1 MERTIKSPAK
11 VNLLLK
17 IVGRRAD
24 GYHELNSIFQKI
36 SLSDTLA
43 FRITDAPGIKLHCDR
58 ADVPT
63 DENNLVVKAAIT
75 LRQSAGVEAGVDIRL
90 EKSIPVSAG
99 LGGGSGNAATTLAI
113 LNEMWGINYPASRL
127 MEIGLGVGADVP
139 FFLGGPLA
147 WVEGI
152 GEKINPLD
160 TVASV
165 PLLIIKPGFGISTA
179 QAYNEST
186 FDFAPCE
193 QRPETIDDLRSGDPA
208 RIATRLYND
217 LEPWALKNYPALARL
232 KHKIRTTP
240 PFPLG
245 VSMSGSGPAM
255 LAVYQSAD
263 QRNQAAQALKSVAP
277 FVTPVST
284 LAT

>member
-1 MERTIKSPAK
+1 MKKTAKSPAK
-11 VNLLLK
+11 VNFLLK

-36 SLSDTLA
+36 SLYDTLA
-43 FRITDAPGIKLHCDR
+43 FRITDAPVIKLHCDR
-58 ADVPT
+58 ADVPA
-63 DENNLVVKAAIT
+63 DENNLVVQAAIA
-75 LRQSAGVEAGVDIRL
+75 LRRSAGVEAGVDIRL

-113 LNEMWGINYPASRL
+113 LNGMWGINYPASRL

-152 GEKINPLD
+152 GEKISPLD
-160 TVASV
+160 AVASL
-165 PLLIIKPGFGISTA
+165 PLLIIKPEFGVSTA
-179 QAYNEST
+179 RAYNEST

-193 QRPETIDDLRSGDPA
+193 QRAETIDDLRSGEPA
-208 RIATRLYND
+208 RIATRLHND
-217 LEPWALKNYPALARL
+217 LEPWALKNYPELAQL
-232 KHKIRTTP
+232 KDKILMTP
-240 PFPLG
+240 PYPLG

-255 LAVYQSAD
+255 LAIYHDVN
-263 QRNQAAQALKSVAP
+263 QRNQAAKTLKNIAP